1 MTNEKVDRNIPFYNV
16 ILKCD
21 NYKNSEIILKLGYRF
36 KNYELGREVNIESD
50 LIARYLDRIVNF
62 KDKDSLCQRMPYIY

>member
-36 KNYELGREVNIESD
+36 KNYELGDMKILGQNLNMKLEI
-50 LIARYLDRIVNF
+50 LIR
-62 KDKDSLCQRMPYIY
+62 